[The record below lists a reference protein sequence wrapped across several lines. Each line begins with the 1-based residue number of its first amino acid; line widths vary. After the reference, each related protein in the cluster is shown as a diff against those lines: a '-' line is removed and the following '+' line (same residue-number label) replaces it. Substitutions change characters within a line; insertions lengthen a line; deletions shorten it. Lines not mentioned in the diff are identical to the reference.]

1 MESLNLHGVLTLRH
15 FDRPN
20 AQGRL
25 ICEETF
31 AQTITTVGKQ
41 WLVDVL
47 QEIDAAGDALKWHQ
61 SGTGTTAAAAGDT
74 ALGGAVYSRSE
85 GSQTEASA
93 GVYRSV
99 ETINYTGTRSIT
111 EWGIFTTSTS
121 GTMFARKTFA
131 AKSVANGDS
140 IQFTWDLTA

>member
-1 MESLNLHGVLTLRH
+1 MLESLNIRGVLLVEHR
-15 FDRPN
+15 RRG
-20 AQGRL
+20 QL
-25 ICEETF
+25 LSVETF
-31 AQTITTVGKQ
+31 AQTVTTVGKQ

-74 ALGGAVYSRSE
+74 ALGGAVYSRAE

-93 GVYRSV
+93 AVYRSV
-99 ETINYTGTRSIT
+99 ETIAYTGTRSIT

-131 AKSVANGDS
+131 AKSVVSGDT
-140 IQFTWDLTA
+140 ITFTWDLTP